1 MYKNYKLLFI
11 IRAGDDM
18 DKKFV
23 VRPRKPAF
31 GKTSVVSTRLPD
43 DVIEKLDNIARETG
57 RSRNE
62 LIQMCIDYALEN
74 LEIQTD

>member
-1 MYKNYKLLFI
+1 M
-11 IRAGDDM
+11 GDIM

-43 DVIEKLDNIARETG
+43 TVIEELDAIAQKTG

-62 LIQMCIDYALEN
+62 LIQMCIDFALEN
-74 LEIQTD
+74 LEIKED

>member
-1 MYKNYKLLFI
+1 MPLKIYT
-11 IRAGDDM
+11 GDIM

-43 DVIEKLDNIARETG
+43 TVIEELDAIAQKTG

-62 LIQMCIDYALEN
+62 LIQMCIDFALEN
-74 LEIQTD
+74 LEIRDD

>member
-1 MYKNYKLLFI
+1 MPLKIYM
-11 IRAGDDM
+11 GDIM

-43 DVIEKLDNIARETG
+43 SVIEELDTIAQKTG

-62 LIQMCIDYALEN
+62 LIQMCIDFALEN
-74 LEIQTD
+74 LEIRED

>member
-1 MYKNYKLLFI
+1 MPLKIYMRDI
-11 IRAGDDM
+11 M

-43 DVIEKLDNIARETG
+43 TVIEELDTIAQKTG

-62 LIQMCIDYALEN
+62 LIQMCIDFALEN
-74 LEIQTD
+74 LEIRED

>member
-1 MYKNYKLLFI
+1 
-11 IRAGDDM
+11 M

-43 DVIEKLDNIARETG
+43 DIIEKLDNIARETG